1 MLRAKWF
8 GSQGE
13 VLHTPSEAALKNA
26 GANSGAVQRALEP
39 FSVLSAL
46 PFTVLAIDREYRI
59 RYVNGSGEQFFSRA
73 ATSLTGLSLKGFF
86 PVDSALLALITQVLS
101 EGASVVEYDVTLND
115 PKSRQRNLAITVSPV
130 TEDLELVVVTLH
142 EQSIARRIRS
152 QMVHRNTA
160 RSITGLA
167 ALMAHEVKNP
177 LSGIRGAAQLLE
189 TTLDSQED
197 IALTRMICEETDRIC
212 HLVDRMDFFSGGS
225 PSRSAVNIHLILER
239 VCRIAEVGFGRHVRF
254 IERYDPSLPP
264 VYGNPDQLLQ
274 VFLNLVKNACEA
286 MSSQNAEIRL
296 GTSYQHGFRLALPG
310 GTHRVQLPLM
320 VSVADNGPG
329 IPEDLAAH
337 LFDPFVTS
345 RIDGSGL
352 GLALVAKVIGD
363 HGGSVEFDTG
373 DRGTEFRVRL
383 PMCPE
388 PDQGAK

>member
-1 MLRAKWF
+1 MSRQFNGLL
-8 GSQGE
+8 S
-13 VLHTPSEAALKNA
+13 
-26 GANSGAVQRALEP
+26 P
-39 FSVLSAL
+39 FPVLSAL
-46 PFTVLAIDREYRI
+46 PFAVLVIDSEYQI

-73 ATSLTGLSLKGFF
+73 ATGLIGLSLSSFF
-86 PVDSALLALITQVLS
+86 SSDSTLYTLISQALS
-101 EGASVVEYDVTLND
+101 EGVSVVEYDVTLNY
-115 PKSRQRNLAITVSPV
+115 PKRRQRNLAITVAPM
-130 TEDLELVVVTLH
+130 TEEMETVVVTLH

-160 RSITGLA
+160 RSVTGLA

-189 TTLDSQED
+189 TSLDDAED

-212 HLVDRMDFFSGGS
+212 HLVDRMDVFSSGS
-225 PSRSAVNIHLILER
+225 PARSAVNIHLILER
-239 VCRIAEVGFGRHVRF
+239 VCRIAEVGFGRHVHF

-264 VYGNPDQLLQ
+264 VYGNSDQLLQ
-274 VFLNLVKNACEA
+274 VFLNLIKNACEA
-286 MSSQNAEIRL
+286 MSSGDSEIQL

-320 VSVADNGPG
+320 VTVTDNGPG

-352 GLALVAKVIGD
+352 GLALVAKVVGD

-373 DRGTEFRVRL
+373 GRGTEFRVRL
-383 PMCPE
+383 PMYSE
-388 PDQGAK
+388 HEHRAK